1 MEGSGRIPKLLNY
14 GLQESLFL
22 LPIIVLIILFCILKA
37 LTLADELLQN
47 IIPYDMME

>member
-1 MEGSGRIPKLLNY
+1 MEGSGRIPKLLNN

-37 LTLADELLQN
+37 LTLADELPQN